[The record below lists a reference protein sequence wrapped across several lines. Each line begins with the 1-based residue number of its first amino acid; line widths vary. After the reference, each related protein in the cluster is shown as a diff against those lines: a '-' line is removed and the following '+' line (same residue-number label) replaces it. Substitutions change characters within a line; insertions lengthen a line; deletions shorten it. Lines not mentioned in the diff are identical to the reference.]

1 MKYLLISIFFILF
14 VFMVNTTISTSL
26 ASNFFKEWNFL
37 ASIPWMK
44 ATLIDF
50 YINTVV
56 IFTWIAFRENKWS
69 VRILY
74 LILLVFLGSMASTL
88 YVMIQL
94 FKLDDDEPV
103 INAFLKKRGE
113 GIYND

>member
-1 MKYLLISIFFILF
+1 VKYFLITVFSVLF
-14 VFMVNTTISTSL
+14 VYMVYTTISTSI
-26 ASNFFKEWNFL
+26 ASNLFAEWDFL

-50 YINTVV
+50 YINTAV

-74 LILLVFLGSMASTL
+74 LVLLVGLGSMASTV
-88 YVMIQL
+88 YVLIQL
-94 FKLDDDEPV
+94 FKLNDNEPV
-103 INAFLKKRGE
+103 INAFLIKKG
-113 GIYND
+113 

>member
-1 MKYLLISIFFILF
+1 VKYLLISIFFVLF
-14 VFMVNTTISTSL
+14 VYMVYTTISTSI
-26 ASNFFKEWNFL
+26 ASNLFAEWDFL

-50 YINTVV
+50 YVNTIV
-56 IFTWIAFRENKWS
+56 IFTWISFRENKWS
-69 VRILY
+69 IRILY
-74 LILLVFLGSMASTL
+74 LILLVFLGSMASTV

-103 INAFLKKRGE
+103 SHAFLLKKG
-113 GIYND
+113 